1 MTGLEPATSGTTT
14 RRSSQ
19 LSYTHRRRLT
29 ILPKTVRGRL
39 ARLKGFE
46 PLTRSLEGCR
56 SIQLSYRRPTSE
68 SSTVRAT
75 AYSATT
81 AWCFTISA
89 GSQGE
94 GSPPRYWW
102 NQSRWAA

>member
-29 ILPKTVRGRL
+29 ILPKTVGGRL

-56 SIQLSYRRPTSE
+56 SIQLSYRRPTTQ
-68 SSTVRAT
+68 SSMPRAGLHSSQATFFQPMRTVVFAQYVLPT
-75 AYSATT
+75 L
-81 AWCFTISA
+81 
-89 GSQGE
+89 
-94 GSPPRYWW
+94 
-102 NQSRWAA
+102 AALLR

>member
-19 LSYTHRRRLT
+19 LSYTHHRRPT
-29 ILPKTVRGRL
+29 IVPKTDEGGL

-68 SSTVRAT
+68 SSTVSARL
-75 AYSATT
+75 YSTT
-81 AWCFTISA
+81 TVCRFTISA

-94 GSPPRYWW
+94 GSPPRY
-102 NQSRWAA
+102 S